1 MPETCHSRLPAGAM
15 PAIEQAI
22 PIRSDC
28 AGLGDRN
35 HEALDAVSRRWSVL
49 DISGAHTP
57 ADLRCQSDRLAVGRG
72 RTRTDIM
79 A

>member
-1 MPETCHSRLPAGAM
+1 M

-49 DISGAHTP
+49 DISEAHTP
-57 ADLRCQSDRLAVGRG
+57 A
-72 RTRTDIM
+72 
-79 A
+79 